1 MSKNTENTEI
11 VPSNKDL
18 PSWIQKTKDGE
29 VAKGL
34 ENMRPTDVLVPRL
47 VLLQAM
53 SPQVQ
58 ERGMPAGAIMNSVT
72 QEVVLDKGE
81 SLEFTIVYHY
91 LEWFKWADRDSTGEK
106 ILSRSLDPDGELAHS
121 AMQMEKRNDSNGKEV
136 MLVTEYHNFLCL
148 IPSISL
154 DYPFVISCAKTNLKK
169 AKKLLGLCKFR
180 GGVPI
185 FAGKYKVHTFLETS
199 SVGNKY
205 FVFEF
210 DNAGWTDEE
219 LYQQCEK
226 MYPELAKAYRDRKLM
241 AHVDSEEP
249 EAVHQETEI

>member
-1 MSKNTENTEI
+1 MSENKEI
-11 VPSNKDL
+11 VSNNKEL
-18 PSWIQKTKDGE
+18 PSWIEKTEEGE

-58 ERGMPAGAIMNSVT
+58 EGGMPVGALLNSVT
-72 QEVVLDKGE
+72 QEVVLPKGE

-91 LEWFKWADRDSTGEK
+91 LEWFKWADRDSTGER
-106 ILSRSLDPDGELAHS
+106 ILDRSLDPDGALAHS

-136 MLVTEYHNFLCL
+136 MVVTEYHNFLCL
-148 IPSISL
+148 IPSISE
-154 DYPFVISCAKTNLKK
+154 DYPFVISCAKTNSKK

-185 FAGKYKVHTFLETS
+185 FAGKYSVHTFLETS
-199 SVGNKY
+199 NVGNKY
-205 FVFEF
+205 YVFEF
-210 DNAGWTDEE
+210 ENAGWTDEE
-219 LYQQCEK
+219 LYKQSEK
-226 MYPELAKAYRDRKLM
+226 MYPELAKAYRERRLM
-241 AHVDSEEP
+241 AHVDSDEP
-249 EAVHQETEI
+249 ESTHPETEM